1 MLIIDPAPAGGD
13 EALPSSPSRVPVNEP
28 LDADR
33 THSPSPVIRL
43 AKPAGPGYGSA
54 DVGTHGP
61 LHEDM
66 TPTST
71 RRNYGHGR
79 GPRNKPESSMS
90 QRIILKTKMDQMP
103 HSSSPAPPGA
113 AHPVLHTS
121 SNTNGVNQRR
131 PRPETSHQK
140 AVNLNRT
147 LRMNHILHNQIS
159 SEHERIRRKKR
170 IESSSFGFLAM
181 KRIINLPDGYD
192 SEDEHSYGPG
202 GLVPNPGED
211 EDYGEEA
218 LRSKKQLDRAIRRL
232 EREGHGG
239 PLGGLLKSLH
249 KRKRPE
255 YESGD
260 EDDQGDGQHS
270 VKARKTNGSAS
281 HAAQSSRRRDE
292 ASHEEGLDDLD
303 LDLLGESRGE
313 EDQVDE
319 EMEEGESGM
328 DDESEGGGDEQSDE
342 EMCEQE

>member
-1 MLIIDPAPAGGD
+1 
-13 EALPSSPSRVPVNEP
+13 
-28 LDADR
+28 
-33 THSPSPVIRL
+33 
-43 AKPAGPGYGSA
+43 
-54 DVGTHGP
+54 
-61 LHEDM
+61 
-66 TPTST
+66 
-71 RRNYGHGR
+71 
-79 GPRNKPESSMS
+79 MS

-147 LRMNHILHNQIS
+147 LRMNHILHNQLGT
-159 SEHERIRRKKR
+159 EHERIRKKKR

-202 GLVPNPGED
+202 GLVPTPGED

-218 LRSKKQLDRAIRRL
+218 LRGKKQLDRAVRRL
-232 EREGHGG
+232 DREGHGG
-239 PLGGLLKSLH
+239 PLGGLLRNLH
-249 KRKRPE
+249 KRKRPD
-255 YESGD
+255 YGSGD
-260 EDDQGDGQHS
+260 EDDQGERRDS
-270 VKARKTNGSAS
+270 TKARKTNGD
-281 HAAQSSRRRDE
+281 AADAVQPNRRRDG

-313 EDQVDE
+313 EEQVDE

-328 DDESEGGGDEQSDE
+328 EDESEAGGDEQSDE